1 VINALIG
8 FISKG
13 LWEHEILLS
22 DAYFIAT
29 KTRMAMVLRHWT
41 MSPFTDKVSS
51 TAYATLF
58 EYS

>member
-13 LWEHEILLS
+13 LWEHEILPF
-22 DAYFIAT
+22 DAYFIST

-41 MSPFTDKVSS
+41 KSVPQRM
-51 TAYATLF
+51 
-58 EYS
+58 